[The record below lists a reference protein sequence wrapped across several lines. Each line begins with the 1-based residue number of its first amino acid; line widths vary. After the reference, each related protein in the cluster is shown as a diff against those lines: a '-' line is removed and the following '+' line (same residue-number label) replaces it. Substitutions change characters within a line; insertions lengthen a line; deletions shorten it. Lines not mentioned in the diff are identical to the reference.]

1 VAEQKVESHLSI
13 CVCGKSI
20 PYGARRREDRS
31 VNNGF
36 KALKGRLHDVETIPE
51 AIDDAALR
59 QALSKLNHE
68 NTGIF
73 TIGCVSGLVRDQ
85 HGHRMTG
92 YIEFTFNY
100 VELIGDAGN
109 YCSITLQVMD
119 RVS

>member
-1 VAEQKVESHLSI
+1 MAEQKVESHLSI

-31 VNNGF
+31 VNHGF

-85 HGHRMTG
+85 HDHRMTG
-92 YIEFTFNY
+92 
-100 VELIGDAGN
+100 
-109 YCSITLQVMD
+109 
-119 RVS
+119 